1 MVQAIILSEFRYV
14 GQLISSALSG
24 MERMKPLPYAPCQR
38 VPWWTTPPPYL
49 VHLANVCSL
58 LDHTPLYLCILPV
71 CVPRWTTPPPYLV
84 HLASVLRVHQPL
96 EVAHAQLFKPEHH
109 QISQHCSRGR
119 E

>member
-58 LDHTPLYLCILPV
+58 LDHTP
-71 CVPRWTTPPPYLV
+71 PYLV